1 MITETEILDDW
12 PSRSRTER
20 YPWDA
25 WFDGQRRV
33 LVHGTHFGIAPA
45 SMRSTIYQ
53 AAKRRKP
60 EEKIRVC
67 SLSADDLDKYG
78 DDCKRVALQVTV
90 NGEWKRSARLTGAVA

>member
-1 MITETEILDDW
+1 MNTETEILSEW
-12 PSRSRTER
+12 PSGGRNSR

-25 WFDGQRRV
+25 WFDGEARV
-33 LVHGTHFGIAPA
+33 LVSGTHFGIAPA

-67 SLSADDLDKYG
+67 SLSADDLAKYG